1 MGVAAHKPAIYR
13 QGASSRPCIR
23 TPSTITAISGA
34 SISLPILGTGSRRRS
49 VLLRDPDTGEEECDY
64 GDSALAYVGPRL
76 LAHRMAMWKHYIVL
90 FGGFYDPGI
99 KSRHIFI
106 SLERFDR

>member
-1 MGVAAHKPAIYR
+1 
-13 QGASSRPCIR
+13 
-23 TPSTITAISGA
+23 
-34 SISLPILGTGSRRRS
+34 
-49 VLLRDPDTGEEECDY
+49 
-64 GDSALAYVGPRL
+64 
-76 LAHRMAMWKHYIVL
+76 MAMWKHYIVL